1 MLFLVFEVASMK
13 DFKHITSKKYLQ
25 KKMRGEA
32 TDSQVPMF
40 LTRCCLKEL
49 AIYPSPAV
57 WADESQ
63 VHQLSALGLEMFERK
78 SSVLFPS
85 VFTSMKF

>member
-1 MLFLVFEVASMK
+1 MK

-57 WADESQ
+57 WADE
-63 VHQLSALGLEMFERK
+63 
-78 SSVLFPS
+78 
-85 VFTSMKF
+85 